1 MQRYHSVAIVPI
13 KKAIN
18 TNAIRTYRE
27 MNAATQE
34 RMTSSQC
41 KNSKKSHARTRIL
54 RAHSSNAKP
63 FLLTAPKLPPNEKT
77 PSKKLNSYEKSR
89 SKEDKSTVC
98 SQVLNNPTL
107 SVERYASVVTIDKTY
122 CIAKECGK

>member
-1 MQRYHSVAIVPI
+1 VPI

-18 TNAIRTYRE
+18 TNAIKTYGE

-34 RMTSSQC
+34 RMTGSQC
-41 KNSKKSHARTRIL
+41 KNIKTSHARTRIL

-63 FLLTAPKLPPNEKT
+63 FLLTAPKLPPNART

-89 SKEDKSTVC
+89 SKEDKSTVYA
-98 SQVLNNPTL
+98 QVLNNPTL
-107 SVERYASVVTIDKTY
+107 SVERNASVMTINKTY
-122 CIAKECGK
+122 RIAKNTGSETVY